1 KKDKTLK
8 DFLGMMD
15 ECAPIIPD
23 AVTDYYLSLSGLS
36 TPDVR
41 LKRLLALA
49 TQKFISEIAAD
60 AFQYSKVRQGGG
72 QGGGGGAGTRNVL
85 TLEDLGCAV
94 SEYGVDVRRGE
105 FY

>member
-1 KKDKTLK
+1 
-8 DFLGMMD
+8 M
-15 ECAPIIPD
+15 
-23 AVTDYYLSLSGLS
+23 S

-72 QGGGGGAGTRNVL
+72 QGGGGGAVGGVPGGPGGPIPGMAQIAGEGKKGTRNVL

-105 FY
+105 FYR